1 MSDKNDF
8 TFLGGN
14 MAEVKEVKLSKA
26 QQRVFD
32 YMVEFGSIS
41 TLQAFNDLG
50 ESRLSAMIFELK
62 KKGVVITDERK
73 EVKNRWGESRWIKEY
88 KIG

>member
-1 MSDKNDF
+1 
-8 TFLGGN
+8 
-14 MAEVKEVKLSKA
+14 MAEVQEIKLSKA

-32 YMVEFGSIS
+32 YMVEFGSIT
-41 TLQAFNDLG
+41 TLQAFTDLG

-62 KKGVVITDERK
+62 KKGVFISSERK

>member
-1 MSDKNDF
+1 M
-8 TFLGGN
+8 
-14 MAEVKEVKLSKA
+14 EVKEIKLSKA

-62 KKGVVITDERK
+62 KKGVVIIDERK

-88 KIG
+88 RIV